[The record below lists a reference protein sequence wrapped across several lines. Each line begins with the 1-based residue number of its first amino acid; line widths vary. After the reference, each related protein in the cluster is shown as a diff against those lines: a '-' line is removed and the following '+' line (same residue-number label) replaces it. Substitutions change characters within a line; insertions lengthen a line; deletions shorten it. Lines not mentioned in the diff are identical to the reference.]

1 MEFQGASGTP
11 WVPKLSL
18 ENYLHLEKL
27 DVISSSILRK
37 IIMMHGFKSV
47 KVPKNDLMGAV
58 RSINLMD
65 AHHSTLQC
73 DVSSNAFL
81 SLNDV
86 IRDLSVLHWQ
96 ECCITAVETIN
107 CVTDFSSVVDEA
119 SSKCSKSECNTASSS
134 RNDSVDHKTQSQVLM
149 KFTVKGIRSARRPKQ
164 NFNTASSWTGNL
176 DRYTTQLQALDKIKG
191 HTSAK
196 HVKRN
201 FNTVFSSKDDSE
213 GHQAQSHAL
222 NTITGNRSAEHYKP
236 NFDTIYTPVFSSKVD
251 SEGHKRQSQT
261 LNEMVV
267 TGNISANYVKSNFN
281 MVFSSQEDSEGHR
294 TQFQLLKKIDG
305 NTSSARFGEQ
315 VDHINRPR
323 RGIKKPT
330 WMNEYVSP
338 KSKASYQI

>member
-96 ECCITAVETIN
+96 ECCITAVEAIN

-134 RNDSVDHKTQSQVLM
+134 RNDSVGHKTQS
-149 KFTVKGIRSARRPKQ
+149 
-164 NFNTASSWTGNL
+164 
-176 DRYTTQLQALDKIKG
+176 QALDKIKG

-222 NTITGNRSAEHYKP
+222 NTITVTGNRSAEHYKP

-261 LNEMVV
+261 LNKR
-267 TGNISANYVKSNFN
+267 NISANYVKPEVST
-281 MVFSSQEDSEGHR
+281 VFSSQEDSEGHR
-294 TQFQLLKKIDG
+294 TQFQPLKKIDG

-315 VDHINRPR
+315 VDQINRPR